1 MKTIQII
8 AGLLTGCLGLLLL
21 VLAWAS
27 AMSLLSLA
35 HLVVANIEAAGY
47 AAVGVFMV
55 IGMIGGMIPLSI
67 FGVAVFTIVAGV
79 AILAGGKKFMP

>member
-1 MKTIQII
+1 MKAAQII
-8 AGLLTGCLGLLLL
+8 AGFLTGCLGVLLL

-35 HLVVANIEAAGY
+35 HLVVANIGAAGY
-47 AAVGVFMV
+47 AAAGVFMV
-55 IGMIGGMIPLSI
+55 IGMIGGIIPLSI

-79 AILAGGKKFMP
+79 AIMSAVKK